1 MNYNNEKLKYYA
13 KNILEISSPTGYTE
27 KIMDYIS
34 KELHIL
40 NVPFQMTN
48 KGAMIVTLKG
58 KNHLYQR
65 TISAHVDTLG
75 AMVKGI
81 KTNGALSLVPLGG
94 FMMTAIDGENCTIE
108 TMDGKVFTGTIQTT
122 KPSVHI
128 SGDEARELKRIPENM
143 EVIIDEKVFSKED
156 VEKLGINVGDFI
168 CFDARTT
175 ITEKD
180 FIKSRHLD
188 DKASVAVLLYTI
200 KYITENKIELPCTT
214 NFFISNY
221 EEVGHG
227 AASAIPE
234 NTKEFLSVDM
244 GAPGPG
250 QNSSEY
256 SVCICAKDSS
266 GPYDLGF
273 RKKLTQ
279 LCKENNISY
288 KIDIYPFYGSD
299 ASAVVRAGYDVK
311 TALIGPGVFASH
323 AYERTHMDAMIA
335 TLDLVLKYCISE

>member
-1 MNYNNEKLKYYA
+1 MIYNNEKLKYFA
-13 KNILEISSPTGYTE
+13 KNILEIPSPTGYTD
-27 KIMDYIS
+27 KIMAFIS

-40 NVPFQMTN
+40 NVPFSMTN

-58 KNHLYQR
+58 KNNLYQR

-81 KTNGALSLVPLGG
+81 KDNGALSLVPLGG
-94 FMMTAIDGENCTIE
+94 FMMNAIDGENCTIE
-108 TMDGKVFTGTIQTT
+108 TVNGKIFTGTIQSI

-143 EVIIDEKVFSKED
+143 EVIIDEKVFTKKD
-156 VEKLGINVGDFI
+156 VEDLDINVGDFI
-168 CFDARTT
+168 CFDPRTR

-200 KYITENKIELPCTT
+200 KHIVENKIELPHTT

-266 GPYDLGF
+266 GPYDLGL
-273 RKKLTQ
+273 RKKLTE

-288 KIDIYPFYGSD
+288 KIDIYPF
-299 ASAVVRAGYDVK
+299 
-311 TALIGPGVFASH
+311 
-323 AYERTHMDAMIA
+323 
-335 TLDLVLKYCISE
+335 